1 MSNGKQQSTHSST
14 IGGCTWS
21 TPTGTVH
28 EFSDPV
34 FARASEKA
42 IVRWW
47 TGYGRFKDMPIGYL
61 VSADKGFDGT
71 SGFYPHYNPVMH
83 PAFLTGGNGAQFTE
97 EQINWN
103 RKACEMRYTSEVV
116 YSRFKQYCGLGGIVP
131 RHHLPYLRDMRRYA
145 GMSTWYGELLQ
156 LSTSACR

>member
-14 IGGCTWS
+14 IRGCTWS

-61 VSADKGFDGT
+61 VSADKGFDGRADSIHIT
-71 SGFYPHYNPVMH
+71 TQSCIQP
-83 PAFLTGGNGAQFTE
+83 FLLV
-97 EQINWN
+97 
-103 RKACEMRYTSEVV
+103 EMGHNSLRS
-116 YSRFKQYCGLGGIVP
+116 KLIGIEKRV
-131 RHHLPYLRDMRRYA
+131 R
-145 GMSTWYGELLQ
+145 
-156 LSTSACR
+156 